1 MSEADDWKAIL
12 EAERRRQHALVAV
25 DLAELDRLFAEDL
38 IHVHSTGLVHNKSQ
52 LLEHIER
59 KRGFISIQRGP
70 LDVRIENNIGIVTGP
85 ITNRMRGKNGDGEIV
100 LEGFVTQVLRR
111 TGDGW
116 KFINFQLTPQREP

>member
-1 MSEADDWKAIL
+1 MANVDQSNAIL
-12 EAERRRQHALVAV
+12 QAEQRRQQALVAV

-52 LLEHIER
+52 LLKHIDR

-70 LDVRIENNIGIVTGP
+70 LDVKIENNIAIVTGS
-85 ITNRMRGKNGDGEIV
+85 ITNHMHAKNGDGEIE

-116 KFINFQLTPQREP
+116 QFINFQFTPRREP